1 MATATIAP
9 RCALP
14 RASLVLAA
22 IPGSR
27 CEFPNKTRQ
36 IDRVADPFPSLDPPP
51 RHVFGAKGD
60 VADNVTYVDETTVA
74 YVAGHQLV
82 LYHVETKTQRFIPGR
97 ADTEAITALAFSQC
111 KSYVAVAERAEKGVI
126 TVYDLTTTTGSPRKR
141 VLEGDVGSKV
151 RLVSREKQPKRS
163 SKLGHDDDLIQLT
176 SFHPNSIPHRLHRS
190 T

>member
-1 MATATIAP
+1 MRIP
-9 RCALP
+9 RKHA
-14 RASLVLAA
+14 RSIASLTL
-22 IPGSR
+22 SL
-27 CEFPNKTRQ
+27 
-36 IDRVADPFPSLDPPP
+36 PSIPP

-163 SKLGHDDDLIQLT
+163 SKLGHDNDLNPLT
-176 SFHPNSIPHRLHRS
+176 SFHPPSPPPNNRS

>member
-1 MATATIAP
+1 M
-9 RCALP
+9 
-14 RASLVLAA
+14 AA

-151 RLVSREKQPKRS
+151 RLVPIREKQPKRS
-163 SKLGHDDDLIQLT
+163 SKLGHDNDLIQLT

>member
-1 MATATIAP
+1 VATTSHPPSLSVAKERATPVVMATATIAP

-27 CEFPNKTRQ
+27 CEFPKKRPRSIASLTLSL
-36 IDRVADPFPSLDPPP
+36 PSIPP

-151 RLVSREKQPKRS
+151 RLVS
-163 SKLGHDDDLIQLT
+163 LT
-176 SFHPNSIPHRLHRS
+176 KNNPNDRPN
-190 T
+190 